1 MRTPENGSRSGY
13 FGITLKFEQ
22 YEKIDLFY
30 IRITRGFVLHDKGN
44 YTYQE
49 VNTLDVSLN
58 KVYSVRLDKDTTVTI
73 IPQLSQSLQENEDN
87 LEYTWLHSTTNH
99 NFYGHG
105 KFDTVGLEQNLNF
118 HIDPEAKNLAYAHYF
133 RLNVYDR
140 ITDIEYPVNTT
151 IELIKPYVGSWMIL
165 HRKNGQTELGSVE
178 YIGGDI
184 VVQEDAYY
192 EETGKRFT
200 GKPQALMSYT
210 TSCKYYGTGSGW
222 NMFTV
227 ITDDPVESGVYCQWK
242 HFEKKDSLTRMVA
255 PLAQNSFDFQHIT
268 LADGDGTA
276 SALLLS
282 GGMLYQSPRAGKIY
296 EPAADLE
303 GEVNITLASKISNNA
318 LLYDEAGHRFAFYY
332 NTSDG
337 LGVKKYDPLYFSE
350 SEENTNLIKAIPT
363 RDGNVSAVNPN
374 KLPEDQKVLYLG
386 TGYQYASAWTSV
398 YAYALAKNDTRC
410 FVYEFNPRGFN
421 YSDNASFNGYYTIN
435 IPQGL
440 DESAVFASTPPYS
453 GLLFYA
459 SGNTVYRLDF
469 KQAGGKATAIYTHA
483 GGKAVKMKFAKR
495 YLSSSNAFDAYE
507 FDVQYSLGIGFDM
520 GNGKGDFVILNLSST
535 GSVGGDSEH
544 YPAKQVYTD
553 FGEITDFVFI

>member
-1 MRTPENGSRSGY
+1 MKRLIY
-13 FGITLKFEQ
+13 FILGLLVASC
-22 YEKIDLFY
+22 YD
-30 IRITRGFVLHDKGN
+30 DKGN

-337 LGVKKYDPLYFSE
+337 LGVKKYDPLYFIE

>member
-1 MRTPENGSRSGY
+1 MKRLIY
-13 FGITLKFEQ
+13 FILGLLVASC
-22 YEKIDLFY
+22 YD
-30 IRITRGFVLHDKGN
+30 DKGN

-495 YLSSSNAFDAYE
+495 YLSSSNAFDTYE

-520 GNGKGDFVILNLSST
+520 GNGKGDFVILNLSPT

>member
-1 MRTPENGSRSGY
+1 MKRLIY
-13 FGITLKFEQ
+13 FILGLLVASC
-22 YEKIDLFY
+22 YD
-30 IRITRGFVLHDKGN
+30 DKGN

-105 KFDTVGLEQNLNF
+105 KFDTVGLEKNLSF
-118 HIDPEAKNLAYAHYF
+118 HIDPEVKNLAYAHYF

-296 EPAADLE
+296 KPAADLE

-337 LGVKKYDPLYFSE
+337 LGVKKYDPLYFIE

>member
-1 MRTPENGSRSGY
+1 MKRLIY
-13 FGITLKFEQ
+13 FILGLLVASC
-22 YEKIDLFY
+22 YD
-30 IRITRGFVLHDKGN
+30 DKGN

-105 KFDTVGLEQNLNF
+105 KFDTVGLEKNLNF

-268 LADGDGTA
+268 LADGDGAA

>member
-1 MRTPENGSRSGY
+1 MKRLIY
-13 FGITLKFEQ
+13 FILGLLVASC
-22 YEKIDLFY
+22 YD
-30 IRITRGFVLHDKGN
+30 DKGN

-105 KFDTVGLEQNLNF
+105 KFDTVGLEKNLNF

-374 KLPEDQKVLYLG
+374 KLPENQKVLYLG

>member
-1 MRTPENGSRSGY
+1 MKRLIY
-13 FGITLKFEQ
+13 FILGLLVASC
-22 YEKIDLFY
+22 YD
-30 IRITRGFVLHDKGN
+30 DKGN

-520 GNGKGDFVILNLSST
+520 GNGKGDFFILNLSST

>member
-1 MRTPENGSRSGY
+1 MKRLIY
-13 FGITLKFEQ
+13 FILGLLVASC
-22 YEKIDLFY
+22 YD
-30 IRITRGFVLHDKGN
+30 DKGN

-105 KFDTVGLEQNLNF
+105 KFDTVGLEKNLNF

-200 GKPQALMSYT
+200 GKPKALMSYT

>member
-1 MRTPENGSRSGY
+1 MKRLIY
-13 FGITLKFEQ
+13 FILGLLVASC
-22 YEKIDLFY
+22 YD
-30 IRITRGFVLHDKGN
+30 DKGN

-192 EETGKRFT
+192 KETGKRFT

-242 HFEKKDSLTRMVA
+242 HFEKKDSLIRMVA

>member
-1 MRTPENGSRSGY
+1 MKRLIY
-13 FGITLKFEQ
+13 FILGLLVASC
-22 YEKIDLFY
+22 YD
-30 IRITRGFVLHDKGN
+30 DKGN

-192 EETGKRFT
+192 EETGKRFP

-421 YSDNASFNGYYTIN
+421 YLDNASFNGYYTIN

>member
-1 MRTPENGSRSGY
+1 MKRLIY
-13 FGITLKFEQ
+13 FILGLLVASC
-22 YEKIDLFY
+22 YD
-30 IRITRGFVLHDKGN
+30 DKGN

-495 YLSSSNAFDAYE
+495 YLSSSNALDAYE

>member
-1 MRTPENGSRSGY
+1 MKRLIY
-13 FGITLKFEQ
+13 FILGLLVASC
-22 YEKIDLFY
+22 YD
-30 IRITRGFVLHDKGN
+30 DKGN

-105 KFDTVGLEQNLNF
+105 KFDTVGLEKNLSC

-165 HRKNGQTELGSVE
+165 HRKNGQTELGSIE

-192 EETGKRFT
+192 KETGKRFT

-227 ITDDPVESGVYCQWK
+227 ITDDPAEAGVYCQWK
-242 HFEKKDSLTRMVA
+242 HFEKKDSLIRMVA
-255 PLAQNSFDFQHIT
+255 PLAQSSFDFQHVT
-268 LADGDGTA
+268 LADGDGAA

-296 EPAADLE
+296 KPAADLE

-337 LGVKKYDPLYFSE
+337 LGVKKYDPLYFIE

-495 YLSSSNAFDAYE
+495 YLSSSNAFDTYE

-520 GNGKGDFVILNLSST
+520 GNGKGDFVILNLSPT

>member
-1 MRTPENGSRSGY
+1 MKRLIY
-13 FGITLKFEQ
+13 FILGLLVASC
-22 YEKIDLFY
+22 YD
-30 IRITRGFVLHDKGN
+30 DKGN

-105 KFDTVGLEQNLNF
+105 KFDTVGLEKNLNF

-296 EPAADLE
+296 ESAADLE

>member
-1 MRTPENGSRSGY
+1 MKRLIY
-13 FGITLKFEQ
+13 FILGLLVASC
-22 YEKIDLFY
+22 YD
-30 IRITRGFVLHDKGN
+30 DKGN

-410 FVYEFNPRGFN
+410 IVYEFNPRGFN

>member
-1 MRTPENGSRSGY
+1 MKRLIY
-13 FGITLKFEQ
+13 FILGLLVASC
-22 YEKIDLFY
+22 YD
-30 IRITRGFVLHDKGN
+30 DKGN

-105 KFDTVGLEQNLNF
+105 KFDTVGLEKNLSF
-118 HIDPEAKNLAYAHYF
+118 HIDPEVKNLAYAHYF

-227 ITDDPVESGVYCQWK
+227 ITDDPAEAGVYCQWK

-268 LADGDGTA
+268 LADGDGAA

-296 EPAADLE
+296 KPAADLE

-337 LGVKKYDPLYFSE
+337 LGVKKYDPLYFIE
-350 SEENTNLIKAIPT
+350 SEENTNLIKAIPI

>member
-1 MRTPENGSRSGY
+1 MKRLIY
-13 FGITLKFEQ
+13 FILGLLVASC
-22 YEKIDLFY
+22 YD
-30 IRITRGFVLHDKGN
+30 DKGN

-105 KFDTVGLEQNLNF
+105 KFDTVGLEKNLSF
-118 HIDPEAKNLAYAHYF
+118 HIDPVAKNLAYAHYF

-227 ITDDPVESGVYCQWK
+227 ITDDPAEAGVYCQWK
-242 HFEKKDSLTRMVA
+242 HFEKKDSLIRMVA
-255 PLAQNSFDFQHIT
+255 PLAQSSFDFQHVT
-268 LADGDGTA
+268 LADGDGAA

-296 EPAADLE
+296 KPAADLE

-337 LGVKKYDPLYFSE
+337 LGVKKYDPLYFIE

>member
-1 MRTPENGSRSGY
+1 MKRLIY
-13 FGITLKFEQ
+13 FILGLLVASC
-22 YEKIDLFY
+22 YD
-30 IRITRGFVLHDKGN
+30 DKGN

-105 KFDTVGLEQNLNF
+105 KFDTVGLEKNLSF
-118 HIDPEAKNLAYAHYF
+118 HIDPEVKNLAYAHYF

-495 YLSSSNAFDAYE
+495 YLSSSNAFDTYE

>member
-1 MRTPENGSRSGY
+1 MKRLIY
-13 FGITLKFEQ
+13 FILGLLVASC
-22 YEKIDLFY
+22 YD
-30 IRITRGFVLHDKGN
+30 DKGN

-105 KFDTVGLEQNLNF
+105 KFDTVGLEKNLNF

-296 EPAADLE
+296 KPAADLE

-495 YLSSSNAFDAYE
+495 YLSSSNAFDTYE

-520 GNGKGDFVILNLSST
+520 GNGKGDFVILNLSPT

>member
-1 MRTPENGSRSGY
+1 MKRLIY
-13 FGITLKFEQ
+13 FILGLLVASC
-22 YEKIDLFY
+22 YD
-30 IRITRGFVLHDKGN
+30 DKGN

-49 VNTLDVSLN
+49 VNTLDGSLN

-87 LEYTWLHSTTNH
+87 LEYMWLHSTTNH

>member
-1 MRTPENGSRSGY
+1 MKRLIY
-13 FGITLKFEQ
+13 FILGLLVASC
-22 YEKIDLFY
+22 YD
-30 IRITRGFVLHDKGN
+30 DKGN

-553 FGEITDFVFI
+553 FGEITDFVFKGGISNCTQKA

>member
-1 MRTPENGSRSGY
+1 MKRLIY
-13 FGITLKFEQ
+13 FILGLLVASC
-22 YEKIDLFY
+22 YD
-30 IRITRGFVLHDKGN
+30 DKGN

-105 KFDTVGLEQNLNF
+105 KFDTVGLEKNLNF

-337 LGVKKYDPLYFSE
+337 LGVKKYDPLYFIE

-495 YLSSSNAFDAYE
+495 YLSSSNAFDTYE

-520 GNGKGDFVILNLSST
+520 GNGKGDFVILNLSPT

>member
-1 MRTPENGSRSGY
+1 MKRLIY
-13 FGITLKFEQ
+13 FILGLLVASC
-22 YEKIDLFY
+22 YD
-30 IRITRGFVLHDKGN
+30 DKGN

-440 DESAVFASTPPYS
+440 DESAVFASTTPYR

>member
-1 MRTPENGSRSGY
+1 MKRLIY
-13 FGITLKFEQ
+13 FILGLLVASC
-22 YEKIDLFY
+22 YD
-30 IRITRGFVLHDKGN
+30 DKGN

-105 KFDTVGLEQNLNF
+105 KFDTVGLEQNLSF

-227 ITDDPVESGVYCQWK
+227 ITDDPAESGVYCQWK

-495 YLSSSNAFDAYE
+495 YLSSSNAFDTYE

-520 GNGKGDFVILNLSST
+520 GNGKGDFVILNLSPT

>member
-1 MRTPENGSRSGY
+1 MKRLIY
-13 FGITLKFEQ
+13 FILGLLVASC
-22 YEKIDLFY
+22 YD
-30 IRITRGFVLHDKGN
+30 DKGN

-255 PLAQNSFDFQHIT
+255 PLAQSSFDFQHVT
-268 LADGDGTA
+268 LADGDGAA

>member
-1 MRTPENGSRSGY
+1 MKRLIY
-13 FGITLKFEQ
+13 FILGLLVASC
-22 YEKIDLFY
+22 YD
-30 IRITRGFVLHDKGN
+30 DKGN

-332 NTSDG
+332 NTSVG

-535 GSVGGDSEH
+535 GSVGGESEH

>member
-1 MRTPENGSRSGY
+1 MKRLIY
-13 FGITLKFEQ
+13 FILGLLVASC
-22 YEKIDLFY
+22 YD
-30 IRITRGFVLHDKGN
+30 DKGN

-49 VNTLDVSLN
+49 VNTLDVCLN

>member
-1 MRTPENGSRSGY
+1 MKRLIY
-13 FGITLKFEQ
+13 FILGLLVASC
-22 YEKIDLFY
+22 YD
-30 IRITRGFVLHDKGN
+30 DKGN

-165 HRKNGQTELGSVE
+165 HRKNGQTELGSIE

-192 EETGKRFT
+192 KETGKRFT

-242 HFEKKDSLTRMVA
+242 HFEKKDSLIRMVA
-255 PLAQNSFDFQHIT
+255 PLAQSSFDFQHVT
-268 LADGDGTA
+268 LADGDGAA

-296 EPAADLE
+296 KPAADLE

-337 LGVKKYDPLYFSE
+337 LGVKKYDPLYFIE

-495 YLSSSNAFDAYE
+495 YLSSSNAFDTYE

-520 GNGKGDFVILNLSST
+520 GNGKGDFVILNLSPT

>member
-1 MRTPENGSRSGY
+1 MKRLIY
-13 FGITLKFEQ
+13 FILGLLVASC
-22 YEKIDLFY
+22 YD
-30 IRITRGFVLHDKGN
+30 DKGN

-105 KFDTVGLEQNLNF
+105 KFDTVGLEKNLSF
-118 HIDPEAKNLAYAHYF
+118 HIDPEVKNLAYAHYF

-165 HRKNGQTELGSVE
+165 HRKNGQTELGSIE

>member
-1 MRTPENGSRSGY
+1 MKRLIY
-13 FGITLKFEQ
+13 FILGLLVASC
-22 YEKIDLFY
+22 YD
-30 IRITRGFVLHDKGN
+30 DKGN

-507 FDVQYSLGIGFDM
+507 FDMQYSLGIGFDM

>member
-1 MRTPENGSRSGY
+1 MKRLIY
-13 FGITLKFEQ
+13 FILGLLVASC
-22 YEKIDLFY
+22 YD
-30 IRITRGFVLHDKGN
+30 DKGN

-105 KFDTVGLEQNLNF
+105 KFDTVGLEKNLSF
-118 HIDPEAKNLAYAHYF
+118 HIDPEVKNLAYAHYF

-535 GSVGGDSEH
+535 GSVSGDSEH

>member
-1 MRTPENGSRSGY
+1 MKRLIY
-13 FGITLKFEQ
+13 FILGLLVASC
-22 YEKIDLFY
+22 YD
-30 IRITRGFVLHDKGN
+30 DKGN

-105 KFDTVGLEQNLNF
+105 KFDTVGLEKNLNF

-520 GNGKGDFVILNLSST
+520 GNGKGNFVILNLSST

>member
-1 MRTPENGSRSGY
+1 MKRLIY
-13 FGITLKFEQ
+13 FILGLLVASC
-22 YEKIDLFY
+22 YD
-30 IRITRGFVLHDKGN
+30 DKGN

-268 LADGDGTA
+268 LADGDGAA

>member
-1 MRTPENGSRSGY
+1 MKRLIY
-13 FGITLKFEQ
+13 FILGLLVASC
-22 YEKIDLFY
+22 YD
-30 IRITRGFVLHDKGN
+30 DKGN

-303 GEVNITLASKISNNA
+303 GEGNITLASKISNNA

>member
-1 MRTPENGSRSGY
+1 MKRLIY
-13 FGITLKFEQ
+13 FILGLLVASC
-22 YEKIDLFY
+22 YD
-30 IRITRGFVLHDKGN
+30 DKGN

-105 KFDTVGLEQNLNF
+105 KFDTVGLEKNLNF

-227 ITDDPVESGVYCQWK
+227 ITDDPAEAGVYCQWK

-268 LADGDGTA
+268 LADGDGAA

>member
-1 MRTPENGSRSGY
+1 MKRLIY
-13 FGITLKFEQ
+13 FILGLLVASC
-22 YEKIDLFY
+22 YD
-30 IRITRGFVLHDKGN
+30 DKGN

-105 KFDTVGLEQNLNF
+105 KFDTVGLEKNLNF

-227 ITDDPVESGVYCQWK
+227 ITDDPAEAGVYCQWK

-337 LGVKKYDPLYFSE
+337 LGVKKYDPLYFIE

>member
-1 MRTPENGSRSGY
+1 MKRLIY
-13 FGITLKFEQ
+13 FILGLLVASC
-22 YEKIDLFY
+22 YD
-30 IRITRGFVLHDKGN
+30 DKGN

-242 HFEKKDSLTRMVA
+242 HFEKKDSLIRMVA

-268 LADGDGTA
+268 LADGDGAA

-303 GEVNITLASKISNNA
+303 GEVNITFASKISNNA

-350 SEENTNLIKAIPT
+350 SEENTDLIKAIPI

-507 FDVQYSLGIGFDM
+507 FDVQYSLGIGFDIPE
-520 GNGKGDFVILNLSST
+520 V
-535 GSVGGDSEH
+535 SVGIVSIIRPSKCILILGKLLILYLFKNRAYEGI
-544 YPAKQVYTD
+544 YYTSW
-553 FGEITDFVFI
+553 FIDVRSLYRQAGRLCTEG

>member
-1 MRTPENGSRSGY
+1 MKRLIY
-13 FGITLKFEQ
+13 FILGLLVASC
-22 YEKIDLFY
+22 YD
-30 IRITRGFVLHDKGN
+30 DKGN

-469 KQAGGKATAIYTHA
+469 KHAGGKATAIYTHA

>member
-1 MRTPENGSRSGY
+1 MKRLIY
-13 FGITLKFEQ
+13 FILGLLVASC
-22 YEKIDLFY
+22 YD
-30 IRITRGFVLHDKGN
+30 DKGN

-105 KFDTVGLEQNLNF
+105 KFDTVGLEKNLNF

-350 SEENTNLIKAIPT
+350 SEENTDLIKAIPI

>member
-1 MRTPENGSRSGY
+1 MKRLIY
-13 FGITLKFEQ
+13 FILGLLVASC
-22 YEKIDLFY
+22 YD
-30 IRITRGFVLHDKGN
+30 DKGN

-105 KFDTVGLEQNLNF
+105 KFDTVGLEKNLSF
-118 HIDPEAKNLAYAHYF
+118 HIDPEVKNLAYAHYF

-318 LLYDEAGHRFAFYY
+318 LLYDEAGHRFVFYY

>member
-1 MRTPENGSRSGY
+1 MKRLIY
-13 FGITLKFEQ
+13 FILGLLVASC
-22 YEKIDLFY
+22 YD
-30 IRITRGFVLHDKGN
+30 DKGN

-386 TGYQYASAWTSV
+386 TGYQSASAWTSV

>member
-1 MRTPENGSRSGY
+1 MNLRNICC
-13 FGITLKFEQ
+13 FFIVA
-22 YEKIDLFY
+22 LFFY
-30 IRITRGFVLHDKGN
+30 ACYDDKGN

-282 GGMLYQSPRAGKIY
+282 SGMLYQSPRAGKIY